1 MPDEMNARIMKAEW
15 EIQSLKEGQRQQ
27 GDRMAELSAR
37 MDTHHKEVMA
47 AIGSLKDDRAK
58 AQGAA
63 RARLHDSEVRQ
74 NRLKWLSF
82 GLAAIG
88 TLVALGWVGEAKAV
102 TPVNYDYAD
111 PPIII
116 QLHTKDF
123 S

>member
-15 EIQSLKEGQRQQ
+15 EIQALKEGQRQQ

-37 MDTHHKEVMA
+37 METHHKELMG

-58 AQGAA
+58 SQGAA
-63 RARLHDSEVRQ
+63 EARLHDSEIRQ
-74 NRLKWLSF
+74 NRLKWLSV
-82 GLAAIG
+82 GLGAIG
-88 TLVALGWVGEAKAV
+88 TLIALGWVGEAKAV
-102 TPVNYDYAD
+102 TLVNYDYAE

-116 QLHTKDF
+116 QLHAKDF